1 MPASAREAL
10 VEGETMSRLRH
21 AAMFVLITLITLSTT
36 AFAQEARESALTNAG
51 VEKMVKAG
59 LPESVVIRVIQMSR
73 TSFDTSPNGLVDLRK
88 HGSSENVLNAVLDS
102 WNAGGMPMAAAI
114 PGGEGA
120 PRGGQF
126 GGFHANVKI
135 NKKAHESIT
144 VGHNH
149 VEVQGSGIP
158 AISVEWQTNPHP

>member
-1 MPASAREAL
+1 MPRIRYVAIC
-10 VEGETMSRLRH
+10 
-21 AAMFVLITLITLSTT
+21 MFLGLAVLCST
-36 AFAQEARESALTNAG
+36 AFAQDAPQSALTNAG
-51 VEKMVKAG
+51 VVKMVKAG
-59 LPESVVIRVIQMSR
+59 LPEGVVIRVIEMSR
-73 TSFDTSPNGLVDLRK
+73 TSFDASPNGLVDLRK
-88 HGSSENVLNAVLDS
+88 HGASENVLNAVLDS
-102 WNAGGMPMAAAI
+102 WNAGGMPMASTM
-114 PGGEGA
+114 PGGDGA
-120 PRGGQF
+120 PHTGQF

>member
-1 MPASAREAL
+1 
-10 VEGETMSRLRH
+10 MSRVRSVAIL
-21 AAMFVLITLITLSTT
+21 TLILFAALCAT
-36 AFAQEARESALTNAG
+36 ALAQDVPESALTNTG
-51 VEKMVKAG
+51 VVKMVKAG

-88 HGSSENVLNAVLDS
+88 HGASENVLNAVLDS
-102 WNAGGMPMAAAI
+102 WNAGGMPMAATM

-120 PRGGQF
+120 PRTGQF

-144 VGHNH
+144 VGHNR

-158 AISVEWQTNPHP
+158 AISVEWQTSPHP